1 MITFKKGGIHPEENK
16 FAANSPIETF
26 PVPEQAVIFLGQ
38 HLGVPAVPKVS
49 KGDTVKTGQLI
60 AQGESF
66 ISANIHAPIS
76 GKVAKI
82 EMIPDISGLKKEA
95 IVIDREGDVWDESID
110 LSTEL
115 KREITLTKEE
125 IINRIKNCGVVG
137 LGGACF
143 PTHVKYMTPPDK
155 KVDYIIINAAE
166 CEPYI
171 SADHRI
177 MLERGE
183 ECLIGIEALLKA
195 SGAPKALI
203 GIENNKKDAV
213 KHLTQLAEKHPN
225 IKVFPLQVK
234 YPQGA
239 EKQLIQA
246 LTNRRVP
253 AGKLP
258 IEVGV
263 IVNNITTTLAVYEA
277 VQKNKPLIE
286 TYTTVSGKKVT
297 NPKNFKIRIGTPID
311 SILTS
316 VGIPENTE
324 KIISGGPMMGKAIA
338 QITSS
343 VTKGMSSLLLLD
355 ESESKRG
362 EVYNCLRCGRC
373 ISICCMGLEPNLLTP
388 LATSKRYEECE
399 KNGIMNCAECGSC
412 QFECPANRPLLDW
425 IRLGKQ
431 GTGAM
436 INSRKK
442 Q

>member
-1 MITFKKGGIHPEENK
+1 MITFKKGGVHPEENK
-16 FAANSPIETF
+16 FAASYPIETY
-26 PVPEQAVIFLGQ
+26 PIPEQAVIFLGQ
-38 HLGVPAVPKVS
+38 HLGVPAVPKVA
-49 KGDTVKTGQLI
+49 KGDTVKVGQLI
-60 AQGESF
+60 AQGEAF
-66 ISANIHAPIS
+66 ISANIHASVS

-82 EMIPDISGLKKEA
+82 DTMPDISGFRRNS
-95 IVIDREGDVWDESID
+95 IIIDTEGDEWDESID
-110 LSTEL
+110 TSTEL
-115 KREITLTKEE
+115 KREITLSKEE
-125 IINRIKNCGVVG
+125 IIERIKACGIVG

-143 PTHVKYMTPPDK
+143 PTHVKYMLPPDK

-171 SADHRI
+171 TADHRI
-177 MLERGE
+177 MLEKGE

-203 GIENNKKDAV
+203 GIENNKKDAI
-213 KHLTQLAEKHPN
+213 KHLTRLAEKHPN

-286 TYTTVSGKKVT
+286 AYTTISGKKVQT
-297 NPKNFKIRIGTPID
+297 PKNYKIRIGTPID
-311 SILTS
+311 SVLNS
-316 VGIPENTE
+316 VGIPKNTG
-324 KIISGGPMMGKAIA
+324 KIVSGGPMMGKAIA
-338 QITSS
+338 NVTSF
-343 VTKGMSSLLLLD
+343 VTKGLSSLLLLD
-355 ESESKRG
+355 ESESRRG
-362 EVYNCLRCGRC
+362 EVYPCLRCGKC
-373 ISICCMGLEPNLLTP
+373 VYICPMGLEPNLLAP
-388 LATSKRYEECE
+388 LSELKRYEECE
-399 KNGIMNCAECGSC
+399 KNGIMNCIECGSC
-412 QFECPANRPLLDW
+412 QFECPANRPILDN

-431 GTGAM
+431 KTGVR
-436 INSRKK
+436 IHNRKK
-442 Q
+442 